1 MKGPLMKEMT
11 IRLPDHYKPR
21 LAALAKEEGLTPA
34 EFVRRK
40 IIKEIEM
47 AERRRHRAAME
58 EMVRQAIDHREIRDP
73 KLEEAALEAIAGQ
86 ES

>member
-1 MKGPLMKEMT
+1 MKEMT

-34 EFVRRK
+34 E
-40 IIKEIEM
+40 EIEM

-58 EMVRQAIDHREIRDP
+58 EMVRQAIAHREIRDP
-73 KLEEAALEAIAGQ
+73 KLEEAALEAIAGH